1 MAEVIKLISD
11 ITLGEAIIVTDVGQ
25 NQMYAARYY
34 KFTHPNSWVT
44 SGGMG
49 TMGFGLPAAI
59 GAQLGTPDKPV
70 ITFLGDGGFQ
80 MTMQELGTM
89 LQYKIPVKVVILNN
103 NFLGMVRQWQ
113 EMFHE
118 KNYASTEMVN
128 PDFIMIAKAFS
139 IPAKKVTT
147 RKDLKDSIASMLN
160 TKGPYLLE
168 IVVEK
173 EGNVFPMVEPGKSVS
188 EVRLTY

>member
-1 MAEVIKLISD
+1 
-11 ITLGEAIIVTDVGQ
+11 
-25 NQMYAARYY
+25 
-34 KFTHPNSWVT
+34 
-44 SGGMG
+44 
-49 TMGFGLPAAI
+49 
-59 GAQLGTPDKPV
+59 
-70 ITFLGDGGFQ
+70 
-80 MTMQELGTM
+80 
-89 LQYKIPVKVVILNN
+89 
-103 NFLGMVRQWQ
+103 MVRQWQ